1 MLPEQVILELFQNW
15 SPTVVRALKK
25 AGYWDQ
31 SWVDIEPQ
39 LIPGKI
45 GLERGGQLYRQ
56 LVKASLE
63 KNAEVAAQ
71 TEAWI
76 GWKSFEAGAK
86 VSMNQLGIGIPR
98 GLSASHDFNE
108 LAQNYF
114 DKHGLELQKTLMGT
128 DISTLQQRIQYH
140 FNESPDVFAKRYTD
154 SYPCSKARIE
164 LIKRSEYHTCTQGG
178 SYEYA
183 KDAGAEYK
191 QWHCTHIDKW
201 PRADHAQNEGQ
212 VVRID
217 EVFNNGQDLPCDP
230 NCRCYI
236 TYHFDKP
243 DETKEEPPAYM
254 QPPKMDDNG
263 NLNFTVRQV
272 A

>member
-1 MLPEQVILELFQNW
+1 MLPQDVILQLFQNW
-15 SPTVVRALKK
+15 SPTVVKALKS

-31 SWVDIEPQ
+31 SWEDINRE

-45 GLERGGQLYRQ
+45 GLERGGELYKD
-56 LVKASLE
+56 LLEKSLE

-76 GWKSFEAGAK
+76 GWKSFEAGVK

-98 GLSASHDFNE
+98 SLSTSNDFNE

-114 DKHGLELQKTLMGT
+114 DKHGLELQKTLTGT
-128 DISTLQQRIQYH
+128 DIDTLKERIQYH
-140 FNESPDVFAKRYTD
+140 FNESPDVFAERFSD
-154 SYPCSKARIE
+154 SYSCSPARIE
-164 LIKRSEYHTCTQGG
+164 RIKRTEYHTCTQGG

-183 KDAGAEYK
+183 KDAGAEFK
-191 QWHCTHIDKW
+191 QWHCTHIGKW
-201 PRADHAQNEGQ
+201 PRPDHAQNEGQ
-212 VVRID
+212 VVKLD
-217 EVFNNGQDLPCDP
+217 EVFNNGQDLPQDP
-230 NCRCYI
+230 NCRCYV
-236 TYHFDKP
+236 TYHFDDPGESK
-243 DETKEEPPAYM
+243 KEPPAYM
-254 QPPKMDDNG
+254 QPPEIDDNG